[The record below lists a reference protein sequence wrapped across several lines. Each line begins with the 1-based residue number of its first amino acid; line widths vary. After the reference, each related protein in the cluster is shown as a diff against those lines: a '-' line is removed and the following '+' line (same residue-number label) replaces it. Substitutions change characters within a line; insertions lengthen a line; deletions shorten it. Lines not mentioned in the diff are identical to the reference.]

1 MNVAILDLQPN
12 SGDRIKRE
20 FQGGFGLRTH
30 FGDSLPAR
38 LLLKI
43 AGGSCTP
50 FIYLGYIAALA
61 KHAGHA
67 VSYALNVP
75 PPDANLIVIH
85 ASMVAHTQEMAAAR
99 ACVQNGQSV
108 YFVGPFASAMPELF
122 IENGISVVV
131 GEPEAAFRGLFA
143 PGGLQT
149 GIIQSPDIQD
159 LDELPFPLWEI
170 FPYSTY
176 TLQPKIR
183 GRPVFPMLLSRSCP
197 YRCNYC
203 PYLVMSDRYRR
214 RSVANAIAELQHL
227 SRDVGMKGVF
237 FRDATFTASEA
248 YTLEFCEAV
257 RQSGLRFEFMCET
270 RLDCLSKPLL
280 RELQSIGLRGINVGV
295 ETPDFDILSKNK
307 RKPIPD
313 QQVRSVIRAAE
324 RMGIK
329 INAFYIVGYPEDTRE
344 KILNTIAYAKGLN
357 TFSALFYVYTPL
369 PGTYGFEQQKERL
382 SEDWEQF
389 DGFTPTY
396 RHDKL
401 SAKELNA
408 LLQKAYVEYYWR
420 PRYILKHIRQR
431 FIRSRPTAL
440 KKIRGDP

>member
-1 MNVAILDLQPN
+1 MNIAILDVQPQP
-12 SGDRIKRE
+12 GDRIKRE

-50 FIYLGYIAALA
+50 FIYLGYVAALA
-61 KHAGHA
+61 KQAGHA
-67 VSYALNVP
+67 VSYALNMP
-75 PPDANLIVIH
+75 PADANLVVIH
-85 ASMVAHTQEMAAAR
+85 ASMVAHGQEMEAAR
-99 ACVQNGQSV
+99 RCVRNGQTV
-108 YFVGPFASAMPELF
+108 YFVGPFASAKPELF
-122 IENGISVVV
+122 AENGISVVV
-131 GEPEAAFRGLFA
+131 GEPEAAFRDLFA
-143 PGGLQT
+143 PGGMKT
-149 GIIQSPDIQD
+149 GIIQSPDVQD
-159 LDELPFPLWEI
+159 LDALPFPLWEI

-176 TLQPKIR
+176 TLQPKIQ
-183 GRPVFPMLLSRSCP
+183 GRPAFPMLLSRSCP

-214 RSVANAIAELQHL
+214 RSVASAVAELQHL
-227 SRDVGMKGVF
+227 SRNFGMQSIF

-270 RLDCLSKPLL
+270 RLDCLSEPLL
-280 RELQSIGLRGINVGV
+280 RELRSIGLRGINVGV
-295 ETPDFDILSKNK
+295 ETPDFDVLSKNR

-324 RMGIK
+324 GMGIK
-329 INAFYIVGYPEDTRE
+329 INSFFIIGYPEDTRA
-344 KILNTIAYAKGLN
+344 KILNTIAYAKDLN

-369 PGTYGFEQQKERL
+369 PGTLGFDKQKDRLCEQWER
-382 SEDWEQF
+382 F

-396 RHDKL
+396 RHDVL
-401 SAKELNA
+401 SAAELKE

-420 PRYILKHIRQR
+420 PRYILKHVRQR
-431 FIRSRPTAL
+431 FFSPA
-440 KKIRGDP
+440 